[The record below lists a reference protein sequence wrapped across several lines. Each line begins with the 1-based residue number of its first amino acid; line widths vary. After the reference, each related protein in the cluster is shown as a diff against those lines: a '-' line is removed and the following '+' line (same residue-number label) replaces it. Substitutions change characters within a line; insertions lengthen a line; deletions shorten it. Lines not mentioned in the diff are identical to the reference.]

1 MDDIEGR
8 YLIYYQFINI
18 VMKIE
23 TVLFVYVCLVEV
35 LDEIL

>member
-18 VMKIE
+18 VKKIK

>member
-1 MDDIEGR
+1 MDDIERR

-18 VMKIE
+18 VEKIK

>member
-8 YLIYYQFINI
+8 YLIYYQFINF
-18 VMKIE
+18 VKKIK
-23 TVLFVYVCLVEV
+23 TVLFVYVCFVEV

>member
-8 YLIYYQFINI
+8 YLIYYQFINF
-18 VMKIE
+18 MKKIK

-35 LDEIL
+35 LVEIL